1 MKYSII
7 YANTIDKKWLKN
19 QSVNILERIQKEISR
34 KLTTKP
40 EIYGKPLRKSLK
52 GYRRLRIGQYRV
64 LFKIDKE
71 KVKIV
76 FIGLKPDVYEKFLK
90 KIK

>member
-1 MKYSII
+1 MKYVLI

-19 QSVNILERIQKEISR
+19 QSTAVLDRIQKEISR

-52 GYRRLRIGQYRV
+52 GYRRLRIGNYRI
-64 LFKIDKE
+64 LFKIEKE
-71 KVKIV
+71 EVKIV
-76 FIGLKPDVYEKFLK
+76 WIGIKPDVYANFLK
-90 KIK
+90 KMK

>member
-1 MKYSII
+1 MKYTLF
-7 YANTIDKKWLKN
+7 YADTIDKKWLKS
-19 QSVNILERIQKEISR
+19 QSADVLDRIQKEISR

-64 LFKIDKE
+64 LFKIVGK

-76 FIGLKPDVYEKFLK
+76 FIGLKPDVYAQFLK